1 MKKSR
6 KPITKSKTSA
16 VNQMLKGKVEHY
28 FTCPIYIFELPEFL
42 PIVNKV
48 SEENL
53 ATQPKVDTLNEIY
66 PVRMTNNYFADP
78 RLEKFCS
85 AIGQTSWQI
94 LYDQGYDVTNRYV
107 NFVEMWT
114 QEHFKY
120 SLMEQHV
127 HGYGAQLNGFY
138 FLQVPLNSSRILFYD
153 PRPGKV
159 QINLP
164 ERNMYDATYASN
176 IINFQPV
183 QGSLIITNSTL
194 PHSFSRNASDK
205 PIKFV
210 HMTMS
215 VSENIVNNNM
225 ETPNTAKNLQPVEII

>member
-1 MKKSR
+1 MKKS
-6 KPITKSKTSA
+6 KKTPTKNKTSDISPTLN
-16 VNQMLKGKVEHY
+16 VKVEHY
-28 FTCPIYIFELPEFL
+28 FACPIYTFQLPEFL

-53 ATQPKVDTLNEIY
+53 GTKTTAVDEIY
-66 PVRMTNNYFADP
+66 PVRMTDNYFNDP
-78 RLEKFCS
+78 RLDKFC
-85 AIGQTSWQI
+85 ATVGRTSWQI
-94 LYDQGYDVTNRYV
+94 LYDQGYDIENRYL
-107 NFVEMWT
+107 NFIEMWT

-127 HGYGAQLNGFY
+127 HGFGAQLNGFY
-138 FLQVPLNSSRILFYD
+138 FLQVPPNSSRILFYD
-153 PRPGKV
+153 PRPAKV

-164 ERNMYDATYASN
+164 ERNMNNATYASN
-176 IINFQPV
+176 IINFEPV
-183 QGSLIITNSTL
+183 SGLLIITNSTL

-215 VSENIVNNNM
+215 VSDVIVNNNM
-225 ETPNTAKNLQPVEII
+225 PSNHQPAEVI